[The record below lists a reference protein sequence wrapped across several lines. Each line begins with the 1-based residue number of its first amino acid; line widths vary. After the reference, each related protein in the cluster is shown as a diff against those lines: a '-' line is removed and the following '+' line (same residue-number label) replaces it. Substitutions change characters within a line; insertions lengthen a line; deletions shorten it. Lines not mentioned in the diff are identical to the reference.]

1 MDRTAWIAITLCVL
15 GLIAWEIWIA
25 RQPLP
30 PPAIATASPP
40 AVPSASGAPMA
51 STPIVAGLAAP
62 QPTTTAT
69 SAPSATP
76 AQFAEQTET
85 LRNSD
90 LELHLTSRGGGV
102 SEAILLSYPVEVG
115 KSERVTLNSP
125 ARIPIGAIVD
135 DPAAPVLPEY
145 KIARQADTVALEY
158 VTPEQVTIRK
168 KFFFPPTNEKK
179 DNFIAELNVDFAN
192 NGGAP
197 YANPGYFLA
206 IGSAA
211 RIHRNDYPS
220 YTRLVWSTNGS
231 TKGIDVGWFAGGGG
245 FFGMGQHPPRPY
257 YAQNVNAAEWV
268 AASNQF
274 FTSLVVP
281 LTGKADAVWGK
292 SFDIDPAQK
301 AYGLEGAMHLPG
313 FRVEAGQT
321 YNARFQLYL
330 GPKLYHQLA
339 RLEHNE
345 AEVMEF
351 GIFKIICQA
360 LLNALNTLHSFLGN
374 YVAAILALTTIV
386 KLSLWPLQNK
396 ANASMRRMSALSPK
410 IQELREKYKD
420 DPTRMNQE
428 TMKLYKEYGINPV
441 GGCLPMLI
449 QIPIFFGLFTMLRQ
463 AVELR
468 GAHFFWI
475 HDLSQPDTVAHLP
488 VVGWPINILPLIMA
502 ATSFWMTHLTPK
514 SGDPTQQRMMM
525 FMPIIFIV
533 FCYNFAAALAL
544 YYTAQNLFTI
554 LQLYQNRKQ
563 PVPTLEKTPKR
574 PRK

>member
-25 RQPLP
+25 RQPVP
-30 PPAIATASPP
+30 PPAIAPAPSP
-40 AVPSASGAPMA
+40 AVPTLSGTPFVSAPAAVA
-51 STPIVAGLAAP
+51 SPAP
-62 QPTTTAT
+62 QPGTAAT
-69 SAPSATP
+69 VAPTATP
-76 AQFAEQTET
+76 AQFEEKTET

-90 LELHLTSRGGGV
+90 VELHLTNRGGGI
-102 SEAILLSYPVEVG
+102 SEAVLLNYPAEVG

-125 ARIPIGAIVD
+125 ARTPIGA
-135 DPAAPVLPEY
+135 
-145 KIARQADTVALEY
+145 
-158 VTPEQVTIRK
+158 
-168 KFFFPPTNEKK
+168 
-179 DNFIAELNVDFAN
+179 
-192 NGGAP
+192 
-197 YANPGYFLA
+197 
-206 IGSAA
+206 AA

-220 YTRLVWSTNGS
+220 YTRLVWLVGGR
-231 TKGIDVGWFAGGGG
+231 TKGIDVGWCAGSGG
-245 FFGMGQHPPRPY
+245 FFGMGQHPPRPSY
-257 YAQNVNAAEWV
+257 TQSVNAAEWV

-292 SFDIDPAQK
+292 SFEIDPAEK
-301 AYGLEGAMHLPG
+301 NYGLEGAMHLPG

-321 YNARFQLYL
+321 YNAHFQLYL
-330 GPKLYHQLA
+330 GPKLYHRLAQLD
-339 RLEHNE
+339 HNE

-374 YVAAILALTTIV
+374 YAAAILALTTIV
-386 KLSLWPLQNK
+386 KLSLWPLQTK
-396 ANASMRRMSALSPK
+396 ATASMRRMSALSPK

-420 DPTRMNQE
+420 DPTRMNSE
-428 TMKLYKEYGINPV
+428 VMKLYKEYGINPV

-468 GAHFFWI
+468 GAHFLWI
-475 HDLSQPDTVAHLP
+475 RDLSQPDTVSHLS

-525 FMPIIFIV
+525 FTPIIFIV

-544 YYTAQNLFTI
+544 YYTAQNLFSI

-563 PVPTLEKTPKR
+563 PVPTLEKVAVPKR
-574 PRK
+574 KRR

>member
-51 STPIVAGLAAP
+51 STPIVAGSAAP

-69 SAPSATP
+69 PAPSATP

-90 LELHLTSRGGGV
+90 VELHLTSRGGGV
-102 SEAILLSYPVEVG
+102 SEAILLNYPAEVG

-145 KIARQADTVALEY
+145 KIAREADTVALEY

-179 DNFIAELNVDFAN
+179 DNYIAELNVDFAN

-360 LLNALNTLHSFLGN
+360 LLNGLNTLHSFLGN

-544 YYTAQNLFTI
+544 YYTAQNLFTV

-563 PVPTLEKTPKR
+563 PMPTLEKTPKR
-574 PRK
+574 TRK